1 MHTII
6 KHAAHLNNISKCRD
20 VAAAG
25 AIARITGPFI
35 SFFSFRTFFLFVFF
49 LLLLLLLLLLRDGGI
64 IQLYWVA
71 PVSAPS
77 FDLEISLSMVFLF
90 LFCPHFEFIFIFFV
104 CVSLLFVVFLE
115 AVAVVVVPAVSNR
128 WLRRIHRSFLMAH
141 RFFLYFSKKKEFI
154 LKKKTTR
161 TGREKETRNPVP
173 TPFGRVG
180 FAAFP
185 RQVAPLSKLGKKKKL
200 GKIR

>member
-185 RQVAPLSKLGKKKKL
+185 RQVAPLSKLGKKKKT
-200 GKIR
+200 R